1 MALGL
6 RRKNNPD
13 NKTASHLL
21 DPLPKIGSAV
31 SLTCRKSMV
40 YNCKVGRL
48 IG

>member
-1 MALGL
+1 MTLGL

-13 NKTASHLL
+13 NKTSSHLL

-40 YNCKVGRL
+40 YNCEVDML